1 MLVTELLKIKFFKDS
16 TMSSIAQHTQ
26 ILIKDCDFQA
36 KYSLSHTQTDLM
48 AYMVNVPYW
57 ADCVAGYY
65 IITTSKILSDLPF
78 IGEKTF
84 QASFKILKEKGLIES
99 KIIEVKDWKGKPK
112 LRGIRLTSRGKL
124 YKSNMILPSQ
134 DKKIRELE
142 KALNEAIEE
151 LAVSKKKEK
160 ISEPPKVETQPTPQ
174 PPKKEKIDEFIKD
187 MSRHFGLNSK
197 PLCNFVPTYKKETT
211 FYINSYNKLSVITP
225 ENSFK
230 QLTNPKTIHE
240 FWQWLYLN
248 PQRVGNKID
257 FSKAPT
263 QQELNDRFINR
274 TIKIGGEK
282 KRILAFVQEQNGIK
296 VKVKNEDG
304 SERFLINLN
313 TKKEMIFELEYCQEV
328 LFRVLV

>member
-1 MLVTELLKIKFFKDS
+1 
-16 TMSSIAQHTQ
+16 MSSLPQHTQ

-48 AYMVNVPYW
+48 AYLVNVPYW
-57 ADCVAGYY
+57 ADCIDGYY
-65 IITTSKILSDLPF
+65 VITTSKILSDLPLM
-78 IGEKTF
+78 GEKTF

-99 KIIEVKDWKGKPK
+99 KIVEVKHWRGKPK
-112 LRGIRLTSRGKL
+112 LRAIRLTLKGKA

-134 DKKIRELE
+134 EKKMRELE
-142 KALNEAIEE
+142 KALNEALEQ
-151 LAVSKKKEK
+151 LAVSEKKEK
-160 ISEPPKVETQPTPQ
+160 IEKPQESEDKPTPQ

-197 PLCNFVPTYKKETT
+197 PICNFVPTYKKETT

-225 ENSFK
+225 QNEFK
-230 QLTNPKTIHE
+230 QLTNPKSIHE

-248 PQRVGNKID
+248 PKRVGDKID

-263 QQELNDRFINR
+263 PQELNDRFLNR
-274 TIKIGGEK
+274 TIKIVGDK
-282 KRILAFVQEQNGIK
+282 KRIVGFIQEKNGIK
-296 VKVKNEDG
+296 VKVREDDG
-304 SERFLINLN
+304 SERFLIHAD
-313 TKKEMIFELEYCQEV
+313 TQKDMIFELGYCQEV